1 MACINPDGTLSWS
14 AKLILEAMQEPATL
28 EDVAKQVKLPLFRVR
43 SSVREI
49 SEAGLV
55 TEADG
60 NYTTTKA
67 GLERINTPPDA
78 L

>member
-1 MACINPDGTLSWS
+1 MACINPDGSLSWS
-14 AKLILEAMQEPATL
+14 AKLILEAMQEPTTL

-49 SEAGLV
+49 SGAGLV
-55 TEADG
+55 AEADG
-60 NYTTTKA
+60 KYTTTEA
-67 GLERINTPPDA
+67 GLERINKSPSA